1 MKGGKTMKGLRIAQR
16 KSFILWLGAVAAVF
30 ILSAVIIP
38 SAQANGSLTAEKI
51 GSLETRTDKV
61 EANQKQTDKEITSLK
76 QEILSIRQEITSLK
90 KDMTELKARIESLET
105 SLLATSI
112 IFLVLWLG
120 TLIGS
125 LWLRKKLTLLR
136 GKK

>member
-1 MKGGKTMKGLRIAQR
+1 MKGLRIAQR
-16 KSFILWLGAVAAVF
+16 NSFILLLGAVAAVF

-38 SAQANGSLTAEKI
+38 SAQANGSTTAERI

-61 EANQKQTDKEITSLK
+61 EASQKQINKEITSLK
-76 QEILSIRQEITSLK
+76 QEITSLK

-105 SLLATSI
+105 GLLAISI

-125 LWLRKKLTLLR
+125 LWLRKKLAVLR
-136 GKK
+136 EKK